1 METSS
6 STSSFRRA
14 LLRVLLPVAAVIVV
28 LCLITDRLFFSQVI
42 GKSTTAGS
50 YKTWRLFH
58 ETHADEIPIFGS
70 SRAAGSYVSEAIDPH
85 CFNYGIEKTMIDLTS
100 IFLAEELGKD
110 KTPSGYPGG
119 GEPPVIINW
128 DYEIFRNDKGNIAH
142 FIPSIDQEPIAR
154 YVGKDDRWFYHYPAV
169 RFFNVYDDYVKSYV
183 GERSGSSRISNGGFF
198 VTFSPKPEQFAR
210 LVETR
215 RKAVFAWTDDVAQQ
229 AAWEKVLNSSTRSI
243 ILVIAPYHTSYY
255 EGFRNMEGATAY
267 LAKLDALPN
276 VTVLDYGRMD
286 LPDDHF
292 QNTTHVNYAGAEVF
306 SNELGK
312 KLKEMLPG
320 AN

>member
-1 METSS
+1 MGTSS
-6 STSSFRRA
+6 STSSFKRA
-14 LLRVLLPVAAVIVV
+14 LLRFLLPVAAVIVV
-28 LCLITDRLFFSQVI
+28 LCLIADTLFFSQVI
-42 GKSTTAGS
+42 LKNTTAGS

-58 ETHADEIPIFGS
+58 ETHVDEIPIFGS
-70 SRAAGSYVSEAIDPH
+70 SRAAGSYVSGSIDPR
-85 CFNYGIEKTMIDLTS
+85 CYNYGIEKTMIDLTS
-100 IFLAEELGKD
+100 IFLAEELSKD
-110 KTPSGYPGG
+110 KSA
-119 GEPPVIINW
+119 PVIINW

-154 YVGKDDRWFYHYPAV
+154 YVGKDDRWFYHFPAV

-183 GERSGSSRISNGGFF
+183 GERSGSSKISNGGFF

-215 RKAVFAWTDDVAQQ
+215 RKAVFTWTDDLAQQ
-229 AAWEKVLNSSTRSI
+229 AAWEKVLNSTTRPI
-243 ILVIAPYHTSYY
+243 VLVIAPYHASYY

-267 LAKLDALPN
+267 LTKLDALPN

-306 SNELGK
+306 SKELGR
-312 KLKEMLPG
+312 KLKEVVPAG
-320 AN
+320 S